1 MSWCRGAGR
10 CHGHLSTLR
19 ASASRRARGERR
31 PVRHTS
37 KGQNQMTHHWLPS
50 RKHPKNDGTS
60 SFSMGKST
68 ISMAIFN
75 SYLDITRGYHW
86 FDWWSC
92 GAAFE
97 VDGLRARQCPRYI
110 PIAPWQGSL
119 PEGELGDRTGIF
131 VFFFWPACFANVLN
145 VPGLSWS
152 TEAVTFVE
160 FPQKLALVAS
170 STKNVDKKA
179 AVQIVGC
186 WQTLKATREL
196 RLVDQQSSKRLAC
209 QLAE

>member
-37 KGQNQMTHHWLPS
+37 KGHNQMTHHWLPS

-60 SFSMGKST
+60 SFSMGKFT

-119 PEGELGDRTGIF
+119 PEGELGDRTGVF
-131 VFFFWPACFANVLN
+131 VFFLTSLFRERFER
-145 VPGLSWS
+145 SWS
-152 TEAVTFVE
+152 I
-160 FPQKLALVAS
+160 LVYWS
-170 STKNVDKKA
+170 SHFCRVSTKA
-179 AVQIVGC
+179 CSGC
-186 WQTLKATREL
+186 IIHQERRQKGCCPDSWL
-196 RLVDQQSSKRLAC
+196 LADP
-209 QLAE
+209 